1 MKMDVDSIVVIIV
14 SILFLIISGLTKRR
28 KKKPAVKSS
37 LLSKQTSNQR
47 VTGKGLLNQTVS
59 MINNPLINNP
69 FDKLEKMFNI
79 PEQTDSQEGE
89 SLEVGAE
96 QEPGLT
102 EVVTDKK
109 ATSQEVSLK
118 QEAQSLEVIVDEV
131 EEYLKEKEISKTA
144 IKTGKQFDE
153 MDLTQQEKRTG
164 DNLERK
170 PKVKIPLFE
179 NVDDIKKAVIYSE
192 ILNRKEY

>member
-131 EEYLKEKEISKTA
+131 AEYLKEKEISKTA

-153 MDLTQQEKRTG
+153 MDLTRQEKETG

-170 PKVKIPLFE
+170 RKAKISLFE

-192 ILNRKEY
+192 ILKRKEY

>member
-28 KKKPAVKSS
+28 KKKPA
-37 LLSKQTSNQR
+37 QR

-69 FDKLEKMFNI
+69 FDNLEKMFNI

-102 EVVTDKK
+102 EVVKDNEAK
-109 ATSQEVSLK
+109 SQEMPLT
-118 QEAQSLEVIVDEV
+118 QESQSLEVIVDEV

-170 PKVKIPLFE
+170 RKAKIPLFE

>member
-69 FDKLEKMFNI
+69 FDNLEKMFNI

-102 EVVTDKK
+102 EVVKDNEAK
-109 ATSQEVSLK
+109 SQEMPLT
-118 QEAQSLEVIVDEV
+118 QESQSLEVIVDEV

-170 PKVKIPLFE
+170 RKAKIPLFE

>member
-28 KKKPAVKSS
+28 KNKPAVKSS
-37 LLSKQTSNQR
+37 LLSKQTSNQI
-47 VTGKGLLNQTVS
+47 T
-59 MINNPLINNP
+59 MINNP

-102 EVVTDKK
+102 EVVTDNK
-109 ATSQEVSLK
+109 ARSQEVPLE
-118 QEAQSLEVIVDEV
+118 QESQSLEVIVDEV
-131 EEYLKEKEISKTA
+131 AEYLKEKEISKTA
-144 IKTGKQFDE
+144 VKTREQFDK

-164 DNLERK
+164 GNLEQK

-179 NVDDIKKAVIYSE
+179 NIDDIKKAVIYSE

>member
-28 KKKPAVKSS
+28 KKKPAVNSS

-47 VTGKGLLNQTVS
+47 ITGKGLLNQTVS

-131 EEYLKEKEISKTA
+131 AEYLKEKEISKTA

-153 MDLTQQEKRTG
+153 MDLTRQEKETG

-170 PKVKIPLFE
+170 RKAKISLFE

-192 ILNRKEY
+192 ILKRKEY